1 MKTWSHEF
9 EFCCCKNAKA
19 KSKNKSAKASVFFPI
34 RAHFLPVTYFAIR
47 STFFFIKYPK
57 YFQLRVQVKNSGRYF
72 QLRVQVKNSG
82 RYFQFASNIPNIFN
96 WKSSRWKEIL
106 GDILSKSSQQSW
118 ARQIRTFLKVWEWL
132 KGNLKTLNNISLSFW
147 LTSWT
152 WCYEGGWNETK
163 GF

>member
-9 EFCCCKNAKA
+9 EFCCCKNAKT

-34 RAHFLPVTYFAIR
+34 REHFLPVTYFAIR

-57 YFQLRVQVKNSGRYF
+57 YF

-118 ARQIRTFLKVWEWL
+118 ASQIRTFLKVWKWL
-132 KGNLKTLNNISLSFW
+132 KGNLQTLNNISLLFW
-147 LTSWT
+147 LTSWA
-152 WCYEGGWNETK
+152 WCY
-163 GF
+163 